1 MNGPGGRWPR
11 NRFWG
16 THALLVA
23 SASLPIKYWLEA
35 NATSPPCEGACV
47 LQNTAGHDSKSL
59 LFKPAMAAPEL
70 QQTLG
75 KVAGFTGTALHTG
88 EKVTLKLHPAPVDH
102 GIKFRRKDLQDEPT
116 IDAKIENLKT
126 VERATTI
133 GEGSVRVHTVE
144 HVLAALSAMG
154 VDNAIVEMD
163 ANEPPIGDGSAQ
175 AYVDLIRKAG
185 VVPQEEPRKFF
196 DARDTLHVESKTGAL
211 LVLLP
216 DNTFRISCTQA
227 GPNNRFTQFFSI
239 EVTPAAFERDIAP
252 ARTFVYYEDV
262 KPLMDKN
269 LIKGGSLENAIV
281 VRGEAVLSKEP
292 LRFPDEFVR
301 HKILDIIGDLSLVGR
316 RIRGHVIAVK
326 PGHASNADLSRLI
339 AREQARRSA
348 LAVSRPIPTGD
359 GGLDT
364 DQVMQ
369 ILPHRFPFL
378 MVDRIISFDADTK
391 CVGVKTVTINEPFF
405 QGHFPGHPVMPGVLQ
420 VEAMAQVASI
430 LLFKLAKTSSRIGYF
445 MSADEVKFRKPVL
458 PGDTIFIHAELIKSR
473 GERLAKAKCHCV
485 VNDAIV
491 SEGELMFTFLD
502 K

>member
-1 MNGPGGRWPR
+1 M
-11 NRFWG
+11 
-16 THALLVA
+16 A
-23 SASLPIKYWLEA
+23 STPEFQHTVGKTASF
-35 NATSPPCEGACV
+35 S
-47 LQNTAGHDSKSL
+47 
-59 LFKPAMAAPEL
+59 
-70 QQTLG
+70 
-75 KVAGFTGTALHTG
+75 GTALHTG
-88 EKVTLKLHPAPVDH
+88 DKVTLKLHPAPVDH
-102 GIKFRRKDLQDEPT
+102 GIKFKRKDLQDEPT

-144 HVLAALSAMG
+144 HILSALSAMG

-175 AYVDLIRKAG
+175 PYVDLIRRAG
-185 VVPQEEPRKFF
+185 VTAQDEPRKFF
-196 DARDTLHVESKTGAL
+196 DVREPMYVEAKTGAL

-216 DNTFRISCTQA
+216 DNKFRISCTQA
-227 GPNNRFTQFFSI
+227 GPNNRFTQFLSM
-239 EVTPAAFERDIAP
+239 EVTPAVFEREIAP

-281 VRGEAVLSKEP
+281 VRGDAVLSKEP
-292 LRFPDEFVR
+292 LRFGDEFVR
-301 HKILDIIGDLSLVGR
+301 HKILDIIGDLALVGR
-316 RIRGHVIAVK
+316 RIRGHIVAVK
-326 PGHASNADLSRLI
+326 PGHASNADLARSI
-339 AREQARRSA
+339 VREQTRRSA
-348 LAVSRPIPTGD
+348 LAAPRTIPSGD
-359 GGLDT
+359 GGLDA

-378 MVDRIISFDADTK
+378 MVDRILSFETETK

-430 LLFKLAKTSSRIGYF
+430 LLFKLAKTTSRIGYF
-445 MSADEVKFRKPVL
+445 MSADGVKFRKPVL
-458 PGDTIFIHAELIKSR
+458 PGDTIFVHAELTKSR

-485 VNDAIV
+485 VNDAVV
-491 SEGELMFTFLD
+491 SEAELMFTFLD

>member
-1 MNGPGGRWPR
+1 MP
-11 NRFWG
+11 
-16 THALLVA
+16 
-23 SASLPIKYWLEA
+23 
-35 NATSPPCEGACV
+35 
-47 LQNTAGHDSKSL
+47 
-59 LFKPAMAAPEL
+59 APEF
-70 QQTLG
+70 QHTVG
-75 KVAGFTGTALHTG
+75 KTASFSGTALHTG
-88 EKVTLKLHPAPVDH
+88 DKVNLKLHPAPVDH
-102 GIKFRRKDLQDEPT
+102 GIKFKRKDLQDEPT

-144 HVLAALSAMG
+144 HILSALSAMG

-175 AYVDLIRKAG
+175 PYVDLIRRAG
-185 VVPQEEPRKFF
+185 VTAQDEPRKFF
-196 DARDTLHVESKTGAL
+196 DVREPIHVEAKTGAL

-216 DNTFRISCTQA
+216 DNKFRISCTQA
-227 GPNNRFTQFFSI
+227 GPNNRFTQFLSMD
-239 EVTPAAFERDIAP
+239 VTPAVFEREIAP

-281 VRGEAVLSKEP
+281 VRGDAVLSKEP
-292 LRFPDEFVR
+292 LRFGDEFVR
-301 HKILDIIGDLSLVGR
+301 HKILDIIGDLALVGR
-316 RIRGHVIAVK
+316 RIRGHIVAVK
-326 PGHASNADLSRLI
+326 PGHATNADLARSI
-339 AREQARRSA
+339 VREQTRRSA
-348 LAVSRPIPTGD
+348 LAAPRTIPSGD
-359 GGLDT
+359 GGLDI

-378 MVDRIISFDADTK
+378 MVDRILSFETETK
-391 CVGVKTVTINEPFF
+391 CVGLKTVTINEPFF
-405 QGHFPGHPVMPGVLQ
+405 QGHFPGHPVMPGVMQ

-430 LLFKLAKTSSRIGYF
+430 LLFKLAKTTSRIGYF

-458 PGDTIFIHAELIKSR
+458 PGDTIFVHAELTKSR

-491 SEGELMFTFLD
+491 SEAELMFTFLD

>member
-1 MNGPGGRWPR
+1 MASTPE
-11 NRFWG
+11 FQH
-16 THALLVA
+16 TVA
-23 SASLPIKYWLEA
+23 KTASF
-35 NATSPPCEGACV
+35 S
-47 LQNTAGHDSKSL
+47 
-59 LFKPAMAAPEL
+59 
-70 QQTLG
+70 
-75 KVAGFTGTALHTG
+75 GTALHTG
-88 EKVTLKLHPAPVDH
+88 DKVTLKLQPAPVDH
-102 GIKFRRKDLQDEPT
+102 GIKFKRKDLQDEPT

-144 HVLAALSAMG
+144 HILAALLAMG

-175 AYVDLIRKAG
+175 PYVDLIKRAG
-185 VVPQEEPRKFF
+185 VIAQDEPRRFF
-196 DARDTLHVESKTGAL
+196 NVREPMHVEAKTGAL

-216 DNTFRISCTQA
+216 DDKFRISCTQA
-227 GPNNRFTQFFSI
+227 GPNNRFTQFLSM
-239 EVTPAAFERDIAP
+239 EVMPAVFEREIAP

-292 LRFPDEFVR
+292 LRFGDEFVR
-301 HKILDIIGDLSLVGR
+301 HKILDIIGDLALVGR
-316 RIRGHVIAVK
+316 RIRGHVLAVK
-326 PGHASNADLSRLI
+326 PGHATNADLARLI
-339 AREQARRSA
+339 AREQTRRSA
-348 LAVSRPIPTGD
+348 LAAPRTIPSGD
-359 GGLDT
+359 DGLDA

-378 MVDRIISFDADTK
+378 MVDRIISFETETK

-405 QGHFPGHPVMPGVLQ
+405 QGHFPGHPVMPGVMQ

-430 LLFKLAKTSSRIGYF
+430 LLFKLAKTTSRIGYF
-445 MSADEVKFRKPVL
+445 MSADAVKFRKPVL
-458 PGDTIFIHAELIKSR
+458 PGDTIFVHAELTKSR

-485 VNDAIV
+485 VNDAVV
-491 SEGELMFTFLD
+491 SEAELMFTFLD